1 VLMLLPT
8 GITAFLMLSNPKY
21 IGSLTTNI
29 VGWGMIVA
37 AVVFMTVGG
46 LWLRKVVS
54 FKF

>member
-1 VLMLLPT
+1 MV
-8 GITAFLMLSNPKY
+8 SNPKY
-21 IGSLTTNI
+21 IGALTTNI
-29 VGWGMIVA
+29 IGWAMIAA